1 MKKYLCSILYASQP
15 DDHNRARL
23 LAASAA
29 HSGGRLQA
37 LPISSFGLRLD
48 DEAVKVAIG
57 LRLGTNICNQ
67 QRCLCGTVV
76 DCRGTLGLSC
86 KKSSARI
93 ARHSCIND
101 IIFCALVRA
110 KIASIKEPVGIS
122 RTGGKHPE
130 GLTIIP

>member
-1 MKKYLCSILYASQP
+1 MTKYLCSILYASQP

-37 LPISSFGLRLD
+37 LPISSFGFRLD
-48 DEAVKVAIG
+48 DEAVKVAVG

-76 DCRGTLGLSC
+76 DCRGTRDFHV
-86 KKSSARI
+86 KR
-93 ARHSCIND
+93 
-101 IIFCALVRA
+101 VPQ
-110 KIASIKEPVGIS
+110 E
-122 RTGGKHPE
+122 
-130 GLTIIP
+130 